1 MSRKVVQPNMKVK
14 CPTCQV
20 ELIWNDKAV
29 HRPFCSKRCQLID
42 LGQWANEEH
51 SIPSDE
57 HKLDKLPDN
66 IDIEDIEA
74 MLAQQANDSDGF
86 FKP

>member
-1 MSRKVVQPNMKVK
+1 MKVK
-14 CPTCQV
+14 CPTCHTEV
-20 ELIWNDKAV
+20 IWNEQAK

-74 MLAQQANDSDGF
+74 MLAQQSHNDNF

>member
-1 MSRKVVQPNMKVK
+1 MKVK
-14 CPTCQV
+14 CPTCQTV
-20 ELIWNDKAV
+20 VVWNESAK

-74 MLAQQANDSDGF
+74 MLAQQSNNNDDF

>member
-1 MSRKVVQPNMKVK
+1 MKVK
-14 CPTCQV
+14 CPTCQSEV
-20 ELIWNDKAV
+20 IWKEDEKF
-29 HRPFCSKRCQLID
+29 RPFCSKRCQLID

-51 SIPSDE
+51 TIASNENKQD
-57 HKLDKLPDN
+57 LLPDN

-74 MLAQQANDSDGF
+74 MLSQQTDDNDGF